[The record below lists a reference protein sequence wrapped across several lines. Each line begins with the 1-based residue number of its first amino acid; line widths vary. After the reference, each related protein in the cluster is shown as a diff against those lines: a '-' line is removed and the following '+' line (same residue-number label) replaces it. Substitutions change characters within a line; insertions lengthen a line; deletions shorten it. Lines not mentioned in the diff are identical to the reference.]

1 MPVAQGTT
9 LLCPRSSMRRDT
21 RGETRKTAR
30 AHTDETIPALRAEW
44 PMSVSIETLPMVI
57 MQVKMR
63 MRAAPRSKRQACR
76 TAKTGL

>member
-1 MPVAQGTT
+1 
-9 LLCPRSSMRRDT
+9 
-21 RGETRKTAR
+21 
-30 AHTDETIPALRAEW
+30 
-44 PMSVSIETLPMVI
+44 MSVSIETLPMVI